1 MLSVLSLVTYIHVVT
16 REIKNVT
23 YNIFIRS
30 YKKGRKFKRFQKDKL
45 SYEEL
50 SIIPT
55 KEYDYSMKLKMFV
68 HSFSNLRIVHIGDVH
83 LINIFM

>member
-1 MLSVLSLVTYIHVVT
+1 MLLTIYLSEV
-16 REIKNVT
+16 IKNVEILKSFKKT
-23 YNIFIRS
+23 NFS
-30 YKKGRKFKRFQKDKL
+30 YDD
-45 SYEEL
+45 L

-55 KEYDYSMKLKMFV
+55 KEYDYSMKLKTFV